1 MLPTNNPFKL
11 GNGSIN
17 YSIDQDMVF
26 GYYYKNK
33 ENKKNMQKAFSI
45 EIKNI
50 IKKIQKMTR

>member
-50 IKKIQKMTR
+50 IKKIQKK